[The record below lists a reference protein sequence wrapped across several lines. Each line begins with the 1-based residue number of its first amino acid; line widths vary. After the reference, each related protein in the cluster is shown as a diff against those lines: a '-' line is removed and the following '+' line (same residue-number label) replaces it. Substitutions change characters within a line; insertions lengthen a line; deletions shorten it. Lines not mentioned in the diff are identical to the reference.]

1 MPLRAMFRTSPAVWL
16 ALPLVALAAGYTFG
30 YSPATS
36 DPYPLAH
43 TSAGSLVLGFIA
55 PICAALGAWEAGRL
69 QRSGWWQL
77 PHARPPW
84 IIAARTLLPPVMVG
98 VLAVLTAAE
107 TQLLGAGL
115 LWPDPRILGVAALV
129 IASHAAL
136 GFAVGTW
143 VPVVVAAPAVL
154 LVGYLWMALPRAFE
168 PLWVRHLN
176 GSYASCC
183 VLQSDLAPAALV
195 AVALVCSGFFAAALF
210 LIRRRRA
217 AWLPIAAAAAVTV
230 GLVAGAI
237 PISGLGPDPTVA
249 RSEESLV
256 CRGQEP
262 RVCMWPEHAG
272 RMSEVLNLASQARDG
287 WRTTGLGVP
296 ATFSE
301 GQAEEALR
309 FGFSLEASNADLL
322 HAMAY
327 GMLPPVPEC
336 AMQRGYPAA
345 GGLDYL
351 HAWLDASAGMS
362 QAELQ
367 LRFEAP
373 QPPGRPP
380 VMDLVAQLRTQPL
393 DVQGQW
399 AEANLEALRDC
410 ETQPVLDIPA

>member
-1 MPLRAMFRTSPAVWL
+1 MPLRATMRTSPAVWL
-16 ALPLVALAAGYTFG
+16 ALPLAALAGAYTFG

-43 TSAGSLVLGFIA
+43 TSAGSVVLGFIA
-55 PICAALGAWEAGRL
+55 PICAAIGAWEAGRL

-84 IIAARTLLPPVMVG
+84 MIAARTLLPPVVVG

-115 LWPDPRILGVAALV
+115 LWPDPRILAVAAIV

-136 GFAVGTW
+136 GFAIGTW

-168 PLWVRHLN
+168 PLWIRHLN
-176 GSYASCC
+176 GSYSSCC
-183 VLQSDLAPAALV
+183 VLQSDLAPAALL
-195 AVALVCSGFFAAALF
+195 AVALVCSGFLVAALV

-217 AWLPIAAAAAVTV
+217 DWLPMAAAAAIIS

-237 PISGLGPDPTVA
+237 PVSGLGPDPTVA
-249 RSEESLV
+249 RSERSLV
-256 CRGQEP
+256 CRGEEP
-262 RVCMWPEHAG
+262 QVCVWPEHAG
-272 RMSEVLNLASQARDG
+272 RLSEVIELASRADEG
-287 WRTTGLGVP
+287 WRSTGLTVP

-301 GQAEEALR
+301 GQTEEALV
-309 FGFSLEASNADLL
+309 FGFSLEASDADLL

-327 GMLPPVPEC
+327 GMLPPLPEC
-336 AMQRGYPAA
+336 ALAMGYPAA
-345 GGLDYL
+345 GVLDYL
-351 HAWLDASAGMS
+351 HAWLDASAGLS
-362 QAELQ
+362 QAELR

-373 QPPGRPP
+373 QPPGWPP
-380 VMDLVAQLRTQPL
+380 VLDLVAQLRTQPL
-393 DVQGQW
+393 DVQRQW

-410 ETQPVLDIPA
+410 ETQPLLDVPT